1 MSLIYK
7 IFAWIFWTIN
17 DCAYLMM
24 SKQNFRNKIRILLT
38 YLKLSLKLATINKIF
53 KIRKESILGLKI
65 DFFDYTIFY
74 ILFREIFL
82 RQLYYFEPKKKNP
95 LIIDGGAN
103 IGMATLFFKW
113 MYPNSEIHAFEPDP
127 STFKLLTKNVE
138 QNCLTNVH
146 IHNAALVDKEGEID
160 FYIEG
165 RKEGLL
171 EMSVK
176 PQRKYKYKIKTAGVM
191 LSKFINKE
199 FDFVKL
205 DIEGSEPAV
214 LGNLDKEGRLR
225 KIKELVIEYHYK
237 IKGDDLRMSKFLKLL
252 EDNGFEYQM
261 DAKCIPLYS
270 KDQYQEIL
278 IYAYRV

>member
-1 MSLIYK
+1 MGLIYK

-17 DCAYLMM
+17 DCSYLMM
-24 SKQNFRNKIRILLT
+24 SKQSFKDKFRILLA
-38 YLKLSLKLATINKIF
+38 YLKLSLKLATVNRIF
-53 KIRKESILGLKI
+53 KLRRERILGLKI

-82 RQLYYFEPKKKNP
+82 RQLYYFEPKKNTP
-95 LIIDGGAN
+95 VIIDGGAN

-113 MYPNSEIHAFEPDP
+113 MYPNCEIHAFEPDP

-146 IHNAALVDKEGEID
+146 LHNAALVDKEGEID

-176 PQRKYKYKIKTAGVM
+176 PQRKYKYKIKTAGVI
-191 LSKFINKE
+191 LSKFINKD

-205 DIEGSEPAV
+205 DIEGAEPAV
-214 LGNLDKEGRLR
+214 LENLDKEGKIR
-225 KIKELVIEYHYK
+225 KIKEFVIEYHYK
-237 IKGDDLRMSKFLKLL
+237 IKGDDHRMSKFLKLL

-278 IYAYRV
+278 IYAYRN

>member
-1 MSLIYK
+1 M
-7 IFAWIFWTIN
+7 
-17 DCAYLMM
+17 
-24 SKQNFRNKIRILLT
+24 
-38 YLKLSLKLATINKIF
+38 
-53 KIRKESILGLKI
+53 
-65 DFFDYTIFY
+65 
-74 ILFREIFL
+74 
-82 RQLYYFEPKKKNP
+82 
-95 LIIDGGAN
+95 IIDGGAN
-103 IGMATLFFKW
+103 VGMATLFFKW
-113 MYPNSEIHAFEPDP
+113 MYPNCEIHAFEPDP

-138 QNCLTNVH
+138 QNNLTNVH
-146 IHNAALVDKEGEID
+146 LHNAALVDKEGEID

-176 PQRKYKYKIKTAGVM
+176 PQRKYRYKIKTAGVV
-191 LSKFINKE
+191 LSKFITKE

-214 LGNLDKEGRLR
+214 LGNLDKEGKLR

-237 IKGDDLRMSKFLKLL
+237 IKGDDTRMSRFLKLL

-278 IYAYRV
+278 IYAYRN